1 MSDSEHPFALWV
13 RDPRLLKFYSLT
25 KIASSFEVIILQAR
39 GNRKKVPTILQMEAV
54 ECGAASL
61 AMICA
66 YYKKFLPLEQLRVD
80 CGVTRDGVKASNMMK
95 AARRYGFQARG
106 FRKEPADLKTMP
118 LPAIIHWNFNHFVVL
133 EGFAGDQVFIND
145 PGSGPRTVSEEE
157 FDLAFTGVILTFEP
171 GPEFQPSGKKNSF
184 IDSLRDWL
192 SGSRVAITYLILIG
206 LLLVIPGL
214 IVPAFSKIFIDDI
227 LLGGKSNWLKPLLW
241 GMGAVV
247 ILQAVL
253 TWLQQHYLLK
263 METKTAVSNAGKFF
277 WHIFRLPVEFFQQRS
292 VGDITNRMQ
301 SNDQVAAFLSRE
313 LAETAIGLL
322 TIVFY
327 FVVMLQYSV
336 VLALV
341 SLLMASLSIAYLLYS
356 SNKIETLNKKLLQD
370 KGKVM
375 GFSVSGL
382 YIIETLK
389 ASASESDFFAKWS
402 GYHAKEINSQQRLGK
417 TTQVLLQLPEFLSE
431 FANVIVLFVGGLI
444 IINGHLTIGSLIAF
458 QGLLGS
464 FMTPVNGLTQMGMDM
479 KHVQGDINRLE
490 DVFKYNLDE
499 NVSREVEVENQD
511 EAYQQLEGYIEVKD
525 LSFGYNPWDPPLI
538 ENFNFCLKPGSRV
551 ALVGGSGSGKSTIAR
566 LISGIHEPWS
576 GEILFDGQPRENLP
590 RSVMVNSMA
599 VVDQDITLFDGT
611 IKENLTMWDTTI
623 SEFSIIRAAKDACI
637 HDDINIRDKG
647 YDHRVS
653 EGGANFSGGQRQRLE
668 IARALAGNPSIL
680 VLDEATSALDAHTEN
695 LVDEN
700 IRRRGCTCLII
711 AHRLSTIRDCDEIIV
726 MDRGKIVE
734 RGTHDELKNAG
745 GLYAQLI
752 SA

>member
-1 MSDSEHPFALWV
+1 M
-13 RDPRLLKFYSLT
+13 
-25 KIASSFEVIILQAR
+25 QAR

-133 EGFAGDQVFIND
+133 EGFAGDKVYIND

-241 GMGAVV
+241 GMGIVV

-253 TWLQQHYLLK
+253 TGLQQHYLLK

-292 VGDITNRMQ
+292 VGDITNRLQ

-313 LAETAIGLL
+313 LAETVIGLL

-327 FVVMLQYSV
+327 FIVMLQYSI

-341 SLLMASLSIAYLLYS
+341 SLLMAALSIAYLVYS

-417 TTQVLLQLPEFLSE
+417 TTQILLQLPEFLSE

-464 FMTPVNGLTQMGMDM
+464 FMTPVNGLTQMGMNM
-479 KHVQGDINRLE
+479 KQVQGDINRLE

-499 NVSREVEVENQD
+499 NVSREVEVEN
-511 EAYQQLEGYIEVKD
+511 EEEVYQKLIGYIEVKD

-538 ENFNFCLKPGSRV
+538 ENFNLSLAPGSRV
-551 ALVGGSGSGKSTIAR
+551 ALVGGSGSGKSTVAR
-566 LISGIHEPWS
+566 LIAGIHQPWS
-576 GEILFDGQPRENLP
+576 GEILFDGKPRENLP

-623 SEFSIIRAAKDACI
+623 SEFNIIRAAKDACI

-647 YDHRVS
+647 YDHKVS

-668 IARALAGNPSIL
+668 ITRALAGNPSIL
-680 VLDEATSALDAHTEN
+680 ILDEATSALDVHTEN

-700 IRRRGCTCLII
+700 IRRRGCTCIII

>member
-1 MSDSEHPFALWV
+1 M
-13 RDPRLLKFYSLT
+13 
-25 KIASSFEVIILQAR
+25 QAR

-214 IVPAFSKIFIDDI
+214 IVPAFSNIFIDDI

>member
-1 MSDSEHPFALWV
+1 M
-13 RDPRLLKFYSLT
+13 
-25 KIASSFEVIILQAR
+25 QAR

-133 EGFAGDQVFIND
+133 EGFAGDKVYIND

-192 SGSRVAITYLILIG
+192 SGSRVAVTYLILIG

-241 GMGAVV
+241 GMGIVV

-253 TWLQQHYLLK
+253 TGLQQHYLLK

-292 VGDITNRMQ
+292 VGDITNRLQ

-313 LAETAIGLL
+313 LAETVIGLL

-327 FVVMLQYSV
+327 FIVMLQYSI

-341 SLLMASLSIAYLLYS
+341 SLLMAALSIAYLVYS

-417 TTQVLLQLPEFLSE
+417 TTQILLQLPEFLSE

-464 FMTPVNGLTQMGMDM
+464 FMTPVNGLTQMGMNM
-479 KHVQGDINRLE
+479 KQVQGDINRLE

-499 NVSREVEVENQD
+499 NVSREVEVEN
-511 EAYQQLEGYIEVKD
+511 EEEVYQKLIGYIEVKD

-538 ENFNFCLKPGSRV
+538 ENFNLSLAPGSRV
-551 ALVGGSGSGKSTIAR
+551 ALVGGSGSGKSTVAR
-566 LISGIHEPWS
+566 LIAGIHQPWS
-576 GEILFDGQPRENLP
+576 GEILFDGKPRENLP

-623 SEFSIIRAAKDACI
+623 SEFNIIRAAKDACI

-647 YDHRVS
+647 YDHKVS

-668 IARALAGNPSIL
+668 ITRALAGNPSIL
-680 VLDEATSALDAHTEN
+680 ILDEATSALDVHTEN

-700 IRRRGCTCLII
+700 IRRRGCTCIII